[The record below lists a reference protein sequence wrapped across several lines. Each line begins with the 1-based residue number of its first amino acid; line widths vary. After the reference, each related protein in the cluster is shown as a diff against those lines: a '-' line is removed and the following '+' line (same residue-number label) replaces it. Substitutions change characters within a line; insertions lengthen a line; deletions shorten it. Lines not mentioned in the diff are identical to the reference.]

1 MVWNSGTV
9 TESRQVTHVFVS
21 NEAVKHLTA
30 ADDKQI
36 GSCSPS
42 DSINDNRTLS
52 NGSYQERQLIPFFS
66 VDRLTTNITIS
77 GDLLNRGTLMYEL
90 MPPGHR
96 FLCWRT
102 LMYFTLYIIWSVI
115 FFLLNFIIFHGN
127 RHWMMSHVKYESTPI
142 PGLPILSYAR
152 KPDQF

>member
-1 MVWNSGTV
+1 MWLSELRLLWSMVQNSGMV
-9 TESRQVTHVFVS
+9 TESSKAVHVLVS
-21 NEAVKHLTA
+21 NEAGKHLTA

-66 VDRLTTNITIS
+66 VDRLKTNIPIY
-77 GDLLNRGTLMYEL
+77 GDLLNRDCIMYGL
-90 MPPGHR
+90 TPPGHR

-102 LMYFTLYIIWSVI
+102 
-115 FFLLNFIIFHGN
+115 
-127 RHWMMSHVKYESTPI
+127 
-142 PGLPILSYAR
+142 
-152 KPDQF
+152 